1 LGDFDAISET
11 SDYWCVTNASHLTAC
26 KLKKNDLASNV
37 NGTPNFRICEGG
49 YAHFTSITSGR
60 DRLTVSVH
68 GELEVDEWYDTTSV
82 KIKSNN
88 QTYAGDIGYL
98 GDEAF
103 AGSTVRAGGIRR
115 TRFST
120 NGIYADYMTYCYPAN
135 YYIGSLG
142 IGLTHGDYSMMFK
155 GCEKHIYATA
165 DFSIFND
172 TVATPDNPA
181 DWGVYIA
188 ADTTLDTQGHTV
200 TWTAGAV
207 INMSSTFT
215 KAGEGTLVM
224 QPRGAT
230 YEGEGNA
237 VVVAGGTL
245 EARACTLSGAATWS
259 SVFGGVPVTVKD
271 GATLRIASGVTSVSN
286 AVTLEEGATLDIQSI
301 TSRSSGVASVG
312 ALTATGPA
320 TVKISGTIPDSA
332 MTDGVEISLSTS
344 CDIFTRANLTLDASE
359 LKFESG
365 KVCKTA
371 KFKVVK
377 GLLLLSVKPEFCIK
391 IR

>member
-1 LGDFDAISET
+1 
-11 SDYWCVTNASHLTAC
+11 
-26 KLKKNDLASNV
+26 
-37 NGTPNFRICEGG
+37 
-49 YAHFTSITSGR
+49 
-60 DRLTVSVH
+60 VH

-88 QTYAGDIGYL
+88 QTYAGDIGYP

-103 AGSTVRAGGIRR
+103 AESTIRAGGIRR
-115 TRFST
+115 TRFSP
-120 NGIYADYMTYCYPAN
+120 NSDHADYMSYFYPAN

-142 IGLTHGDYSMMFK
+142 IGLTNKDYSMMFK

-165 DFSIFND
+165 DFSIFNF
-172 TVATPDNPA
+172 TGATPSNPA

-188 ADTTLDTQGHTV
+188 ANTTLDTQGHTV

-224 QPRGAT
+224 EPRGAT

-286 AVTLEEGATLDIQSI
+286 AVTLEEGSTLVIDGIHERSGSAT
-301 TSRSSGVASVG
+301 SVG
-312 ALTATGPA
+312 QLTATGPA

-344 CDIFTRANLTLDASE
+344 CDILTRANLTLDASE

>member
-1 LGDFDAISET
+1 MGKKKSVVLMVLLTIVIVVFSVVTLVPFPIFGTPQSFNPTIWQYDLGADLGGGYYAYYYPEGVKTELEMEADEEDKADYIQNGSLYLSKDEQYGLVKDGAISQTFKTDFAKAAKAIATRFENKGY
-11 SDYWCVTNASHLTAC
+11 SDYRVAVV
-26 KLKKNDLASNV
+26 DD
-37 NGTPNFRICEGG
+37 
-49 YAHFTSITSGR
+49 YAIRVEVPSS
-60 DRLTVSVH
+60 DATVS
-68 GELEVDEWYDTTSV
+68 ET
-82 KIKSNN
+82 
-88 QTYAGDIGYL
+88 
-98 GDEAF
+98 
-103 AGSTVRAGGIRR
+103 
-115 TRFST
+115 
-120 NGIYADYMTYCYPAN
+120 
-135 YYIGSLG
+135 
-142 IGLTHGDYSMMFK
+142 LT
-155 GCEKHIYATA
+155 
-165 DFSIFND
+165 IFNY
-172 TVATPDNPA
+172 TGATPPNPA

-188 ADTTLDTQGHTV
+188 ANTTLDTQGHTV

-224 QPRGAT
+224 EPRGAT

-286 AVTLEEGATLDIQSI
+286 AVTLEEGSTLVIQSI
-301 TSRSSGVASVG
+301 TSRSSGAASVG

-344 CDIFTRANLTLDASE
+344 CDILTRANLTLDASE

>member
-1 LGDFDAISET
+1 
-11 SDYWCVTNASHLTAC
+11 V
-26 KLKKNDLASNV
+26 LKKNDLAGNV

-49 YAHFTSITSGR
+49 YAHFTSVDSGR
-60 DRLTVSVH
+60 DRLKLSVQ
-68 GELEVDEWYDTTSV
+68 GELEVDDYYDTKSV
-82 KIKSNN
+82 KIVKG
-88 QTYAGDIGYL
+88 TDTGKTFDGDIGYS

-103 AGSTVRAGGIRR
+103 ANSTIRAGGIRR

-120 NGIYADYMTYCYPAN
+120 NSNYTDYMTYLYPAN
-135 YYIGSLG
+135 YYIGSSG
-142 IGLTHGDYSMMFK
+142 IGLTYRDYSMMFT

-165 DFSIFND
+165 DFSIFNF
-172 TVATPDNPA
+172 TGATPSNPA

-188 ADTTLDTQGHTV
+188 ANTTLDTQGHTV

-344 CDIFTRANLTLDASE
+344 CDILTRANLTLDASE